1 MKYSWAGGS
10 WTIGSFHLMTVWRKF
25 NLFTPPDQPIDSSR
39 VECILQIHIA
49 HCSLSACLAYY
60 LFLFFYR
67 RQCQGGICSC
77 CNHQSLAEWSDEST
91 PPINCYNHKWLIKP
105 TRRARKW
112 GICLVV
118 RIANIYTYFA
128 QTLTH
133 AWLNDW
139 ASEDTEEL

>member
-49 HCSLSACLAYY
+49 AHWVPVWPITYI
-60 LFLFFYR
+60 FFFYR
-67 RQCQGGICSC
+67 RQCQGAICSC

-139 ASEDTEEL
+139 TSEDTEEL